1 MTQVDWISIHRTN
14 TDDDRNQHGSAAHLL
29 RNLAHGSYISAVGA
43 ALLFTA
49 ERVEQGQNAFASRR
63 RYVSLRWPPRTTN
76 FLERSF
82 LSIRQ
87 LMLIVDRKFDI
98 ELPFVTSSL
107 LVHVQPTCEVNQ
119 LQRSAQWRRRK
130 QQS

>member
-1 MTQVDWISIHRTN
+1 MTQVDWISIHRAKTN
-14 TDDDRNQHGSAAHLL
+14 DDRNQHGSAAHLL
-29 RNLAHGSYISAVGA
+29 RYLAHGSYNSAVGA

-49 ERVEQGQNAFASRR
+49 ERIEEGQSALVAQRGHG
-63 RYVSLRWPPRTTN
+63 SLRRPSRTTN

-87 LMLIVDRKFDI
+87 LMLIVDRNFDI
-98 ELPFVTSSL
+98 ELPVVTSSL